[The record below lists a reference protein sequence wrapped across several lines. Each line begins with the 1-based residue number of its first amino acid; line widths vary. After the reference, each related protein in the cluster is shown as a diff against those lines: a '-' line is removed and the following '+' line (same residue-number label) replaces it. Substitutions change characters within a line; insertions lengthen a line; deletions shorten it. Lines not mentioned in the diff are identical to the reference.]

1 MRLSPRAAAGLL
13 LLALTALAAPQA
25 AEAAEP
31 PAAAPAAGPA
41 PTAPAAGEERP
52 PILGVQLAFG
62 APDGLVLGAA
72 YRPWT
77 FLRLNGGVAWNYLG
91 FGVQGGATL
100 LPIHFAITPTLTGE
114 VGYYFPA
121 DYASR
126 IERWTGTL
134 SPEVRPL
141 LEHIGYTYLS
151 TQLGVEFGGADSF
164 VFFLRF
170 GVAWIFTS
178 ANGPVTSTSG
188 SGSTTYV
195 IQGVEARVAVPTV
208 NLGFVVY
215 VW

>member
-1 MRLSPRAAAGLL
+1 MPLSRRAAA
-13 LLALTALAAPQA
+13 ALPLALAALAVPQLPS
-25 AEAAEP
+25 AAEP
-31 PAAAPAAGPA
+31 EAAPASAAAPAAEA
-41 PTAPAAGEERP
+41 P

-77 FLRLNGGVAWNYLG
+77 FLRLNGGVAWNTLG

-100 LPIHFAITPTLTGE
+100 LPFHFGITPTLTGE

-126 IERWTGTL
+126 IERWTGPI

-151 TQLGVEFGGADSF
+151 TQLGLEFGGADSF

-170 GVAWIFTS
+170 GLAWIFTGAS
-178 ANGPVTSTSG
+178 GPVTSTSD

-195 IQGVEARVAVPTV
+195 LQGVEARAAVPTV

-215 VW
+215 LW